1 MELDEIKEHWTQSN
15 RRLEASMRLNVM
27 LFAQQNLNRADTSLK
42 RLSRKIGFEL
52 LLNVVA
58 VALLGAFAANHAGAP
73 RLLVPAV
80 MLDIYA
86 VALVVAGVR
95 QLAAIGSIDY
105 DEPAVNI
112 ARQLAALR
120 LARIRT
126 TLWTLLFAPLMWLPL
141 SIVGFALF
149 GVDVYTAG
157 WAWLA
162 ANALF
167 GLAVI
172 PLGISAARRYGE
184 WFATNPSLRAL
195 GETLAGRTLAS
206 AIASVDA
213 VRRFEADA
221 SS

>member
-1 MELDEIKEHWTQSN
+1 MENCMELDEIKERWAQSN
-15 RRLEASMRLNVM
+15 RRLEASMRLNTM

-42 RLSRKIGFEL
+42 RLSREIGFEL

-58 VALLGAFAANHAGAP
+58 VALLGAFAANHAGTP

-86 VALVVAGVR
+86 VALVIAGAR

-105 DEPAVNI
+105 DEPAVII

-141 SIVGFALF
+141 CIVGFALF
-149 GVDVYTAG
+149 G
-157 WAWLA
+157 
-162 ANALF
+162 
-167 GLAVI
+167 
-172 PLGISAARRYGE
+172 
-184 WFATNPSLRAL
+184 
-195 GETLAGRTLAS
+195 
-206 AIASVDA
+206 
-213 VRRFEADA
+213 
-221 SS
+221 